1 MAECKNMGCPWR
13 SNSTSNSYHCDI
25 FTCQRRD
32 TGTVLIASNHTL
44 TKDELIALR
53 KADNDTN

>member
-1 MAECKNMGCPWR
+1 MADCKNMECRWR
-13 SNSTSNSYHCDI
+13 SNSTNNLYHCDI

-44 TKDELIALR
+44 SEKELKELR
-53 KADNDTN
+53 GAYNG

>member
-1 MAECKNMGCPWR
+1 MADCKNMGCQWR
-13 SNSTSNSYHCDI
+13 SNSTNNLYHCDI

-44 TKDELIALR
+44 SEKELKELR
-53 KADNDTN
+53 GTYNG